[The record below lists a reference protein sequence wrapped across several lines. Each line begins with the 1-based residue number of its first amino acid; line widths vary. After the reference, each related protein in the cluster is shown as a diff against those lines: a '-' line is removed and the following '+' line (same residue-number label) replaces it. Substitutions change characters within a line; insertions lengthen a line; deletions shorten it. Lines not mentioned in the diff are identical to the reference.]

1 MKMKKHLTRQEEF
14 DILKL
19 VLDKFLLLS
28 VFLLALGLYN
38 IIEASTSLIWGIS
51 VMLGGVVL
59 LIILAIIL
67 VKEYEF
73 IKN

>member
-1 MKMKKHLTRQEEF
+1 MKMKRHLTRQEEF

-19 VLDKFLLLS
+19 VLDKFLLLG
-28 VFLLALGLYN
+28 VFLLALGLYY
-38 IIEASTSLIWGIS
+38 IIAATTSMLLGLA

-59 LIILAIIL
+59 LIILTVIL
-67 VKEYEF
+67 VREYEF

>member
-1 MKMKKHLTRQEEF
+1 MKKHLTRQEEF

-38 IIEASTSLIWGIS
+38 IIEASTSFIWGLV

-59 LIILAIIL
+59 LILLTIML
-67 VKEYEF
+67 VREYEF

>member
-1 MKMKKHLTRQEEF
+1 MKRHLTRQEEF

-19 VLDKFLLLS
+19 VLDKFLLLG

-38 IIEASTSLIWGIS
+38 IIQSTTSFFLGIA
-51 VMLGGVVL
+51 VMLGGVIL
-59 LIILAIIL
+59 LILLTVML